1 MELFMELIMVN
12 FGNDLHEDQILL
24 CQLIFLKQNGCV
36 QCAHN
41 YTHLKRFPVIY
52 HNRATKNLRGHWGW
66 EGSAWGKPGGRVT
79 INVFTH
85 SNHPQFLHLVR
96 TFPVY
101 AMHNDFIWL
110 STDTQSHI
118 SPNLISNINVIL
130 YFLHL
135 IQCCTIITN

>member
-85 SNHPQFLHLVR
+85 
-96 TFPVY
+96 
-101 AMHNDFIWL
+101 
-110 STDTQSHI
+110 
-118 SPNLISNINVIL
+118 
-130 YFLHL
+130 
-135 IQCCTIITN
+135 